1 MERKDTMEKRED
13 ENQIAPKFIKRKTQP
28 HNKIRDK
35 TTISNLNYSAI
46 HIRSKTNRRNIN
58 DILQCFFLSI
68 ISHLFNTSPR
78 QLMLKAK
85 LRSFEEILNY

>member
-1 MERKDTMEKRED
+1 MEKRED

-46 HIRSKTNRRNIN
+46 HIRSKTKSNHKTHLPMLDTTFSTNQNIS
-58 DILQCFFLSI
+58 QE
-68 ISHLFNTSPR
+68 
-78 QLMLKAK
+78 M
-85 LRSFEEILNY
+85 SFAEKKNL